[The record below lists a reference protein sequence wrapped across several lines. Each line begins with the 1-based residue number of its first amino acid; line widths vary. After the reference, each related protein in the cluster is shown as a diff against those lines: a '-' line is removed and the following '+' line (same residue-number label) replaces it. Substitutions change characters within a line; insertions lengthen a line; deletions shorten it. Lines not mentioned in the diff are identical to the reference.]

1 MEQNRSE
8 RGNFTFEGIVIL
20 AAIAGLA
27 YVAYLCIFGGVGLTE
42 AWYSFLCWL
51 GAGWACM

>member
-1 MEQNRSE
+1 MKHETGS
-8 RGNFTFEGIVIL
+8 FTFEGIVIL